1 MSIWKQ
7 LEYLYIE
14 DEKNFGYNKFWWSVW
29 ALTEFST
36 NNKNLYRTMLR
47 TTKNRNRKLKVLE
60 RKKRK

>member
-1 MSIWKQ
+1 MSFWKQ

-14 DEKNFGYNKFWWSVW
+14 DEKNFGYNKFWWSAW
-29 ALTEFST
+29 ALTEFSI

-47 TTKNRNRKLKVLE
+47 TAKNRKRKLKAIE

>member
-14 DEKNFGYNKFWWSVW
+14 DEKIFGYNKFWWTAW

-36 NNKNLYRTMLR
+36 NNKNLYKAMLR
-47 TTKNRNRKLKVLE
+47 TAKNKNRKLKAIE
-60 RKKRK
+60 RKRKW